1 MIRRTWVARLFA
13 AAAAAVAVGGTA
25 AAGIIPA
32 SVTVTPEAGNFRWQY
47 AVVLPTDMKLQA
59 GDYFTIYDFGGLVG
73 GSQFMDPV
81 GSSAS
86 DWTMEVVKAGPVPAG
101 LNPNDD
107 PTIDNLVFRYTGSGI
122 LTGQTGLG
130 NFGAVSTVGT
140 STKTDFTAQNPQGTT
155 GELDR
160 NIVDTIA
167 PGVPTDPGPTPGV
180 PEPATLLLAA
190 IGIPAAGAARALRK
204 RKA

>member
-13 AAAAAVAVGGTA
+13 AAVAVAVGAGPA

-47 AVVLPTDMKLQA
+47 AIVLPTDMKLQA
-59 GDYFTIYDFGGLVG
+59 GDYFTIYDFGGLVA
-73 GSQFMDPV
+73 GSQFADPS
-81 GSSAS
+81 GSSAG
-86 DWTMEVVKAGPVPAG
+86 DWAIEVSKAGPVPVG
-101 LNPNDD
+101 LSPNDD
-107 PTIDNLVFRYTGSGI
+107 AGIDNLVFRYKGASP

-130 NFGAVSTVGT
+130 NFGAVSTVGQ
-140 STKTDFTAQNPQGTT
+140 SVKTDFTAQNPQGST
-155 GELDR
+155 GEIDR

-167 PGVPTDPGPTPGV
+167 PAPPGVTPPPPGV
-180 PEPATLLLAA
+180 PEPTTLLMAA
-190 IGIPAAGAARALRK
+190 IGLPAVGLARRLKK

>member
-13 AAAAAVAVGGTA
+13 AAVAVAVGGGTA

-32 SVTVTPEAGNFRWQY
+32 SVSVTPENGNFRWQY
-47 AVVLPTDMKLQA
+47 AIVLPTDMKLQA
-59 GDYFTIYDFGGLVG
+59 GDYFTIYDFGGLVA
-73 GSQFMDPV
+73 GSQFIDPTN
-81 GSSAS
+81 SNAK
-86 DWTMEVVKAGPVPAG
+86 DWSMQTVKAGPVPAG

-107 PTIDNLVFRYTGSGI
+107 PAVDNLVFKYNGSAA
-122 LTGQTGLG
+122 LTGQVGLG

-167 PGVPTDPGPTPGV
+167 PGAPPVIGPVSGV
-180 PEPATLLLAA
+180 PEPTTLLLAA
-190 IGIPAAGAARALRK
+190 IGVPAIGAARALRK